1 MDLRHGS
8 TLVNHVIS
16 KQNHITPVD
25 GERNK
30 SQRALGIW
38 EADITGWHQLN
49 RDLSHSAAVLRRVSR
64 LSAREPAPAGNLD
77 LRPPFIPSEAEEVQ
91 RIPYYNFGD
100 LLGPEDGV
108 TDPEKPSAFEFY
120 ALPPPTVLPA
130 RFNKFGDLLLPR
142 GGVHKPKVN
151 HQAHEFRASPV
162 ANDLPAQSI
171 QQSREQPSF
180 VTTTSMHLPLSP
192 FPPAPEQPTVNF
204 PLNQVGQYDETSHA
218 GSPSI
223 STRPPS
229 YNIVRSPSESSRD
242 YPRRIQLTP
251 NTKRPK
257 LSHKP
262 AGSPD
267 EITGHHHQD
276 KPPYE
281 LIDVVPHK
289 ERIHS
294 TRNLYLPVIIP
305 TLLNTYFE
313 KFKNLLTDA
322 NLPTGYYELQL
333 IDGDER
339 AGLCKF
345 WKENKDPVI
354 VLRVFNSHNRALKTN
369 FLKASMLGL
378 VKWVH
383 YTNKALMNKLKI
395 KAHKQDEYE
404 TELMEWLYS
413 ETFKPTHDL
422 PALGIVDPER
432 VLSYNQNFP
441 FGTVQRHLIDY
452 LTRKLPNNYAL
463 TKAIIIVGIWYKNL
477 HPEIW
482 IWADDFSYSSWI
494 EAEVLATLAERG
506 NRRWGTP
513 RDTQVDDSLHL

>member
-1 MDLRHGS
+1 KPPAMDLRHGS

-49 RDLSHSAAVLRRVSR
+49 RDLSHSAAVLRRT
-64 LSAREPAPAGNLD
+64 SAPYAFYPEMWPTLQSVRYASSDRTWKSCLITFAIAGLT
-77 LRPPFIPSEAEEVQ
+77 LGQPFIPSEAEEVQ

-180 VTTTSMHLPLSP
+180 VTTTK
-192 FPPAPEQPTVNF
+192 
-204 PLNQVGQYDETSHA
+204 TSHA

-257 LSHKP
+257 W
-262 AGSPD
+262 SPD

-463 TKAIIIVGIWYKNL
+463 TKAIII
-477 HPEIW
+477 IW